1 MTIGIEEDLILPA
14 VAGLSAILIVLFSQF
29 YMLQSTYEDEATV
42 LSSKIRSLYQ
52 ENDKLEAQ
60 IKELKESDPQQVRDL
75 KLQLKLVED
84 GASIEEAKHILEV
97 STEAGVSP
105 KFQVVSVGV
114 KADTNNNVP
123 MQYPML
129 QEPLVYHSKIMTY
142 YQLTRIHSEVMLNV
156 VLLG

>member
-105 KFQVVSVGV
+105 KF
-114 KADTNNNVP
+114 
-123 MQYPML
+123 
-129 QEPLVYHSKIMTY
+129 
-142 YQLTRIHSEVMLNV
+142 
-156 VLLG
+156 